1 MTMTHRSPSTGNGLT
16 APLRRT
22 RFPALALISVLGLG
36 CGALTP
42 QETAAIVDT
51 GLAVCERLTS
61 KNEAAAMRVVRE
73 DPRLAARY
81 AQAQKM
87 AGASPLASG
96 NFLHTLCGDGL
107 ARELLVNGL
116 DRLLAGA
123 AQPPAAAPQP
133 VQCEPLSIETPRGE
147 PAAMAP
153 DAASAEAPGASPAPA
168 KAP

>member
-1 MTMTHRSPSTGNGLT
+1 
-16 APLRRT
+16 
-22 RFPALALISVLGLG
+22 
-36 CGALTP
+36 LTP

-51 GLAVCERLTS
+51 GLAVCERAL
-61 KNEAAAMRVVRE
+61 KQNPDAVRAVMAR
-73 DPRLAARY
+73 DPRLAG
-81 AQAQKM
+81 K
-87 AGASPLASG
+87 AGGPIG
-96 NFLHTLCGDGL
+96 TLCADPL
-107 ARELLVNGL
+107 VRELILGGL
-116 DRLLAGA
+116 DLLLAGA